1 MRKTP
6 GVSGGWPPAGV
17 ARGLAAN
24 GRHPVECRDE
34 KAQLSH
40 RLPAEFIR
48 RTLSDF
54 NARALDA
61 TTASAH
67 LEVSRARLYELR
79 TAFLRDKADCRWTP
93 SGGDRGA
100 PWPAAA
106 ITFLE
111 GFLPLQK
118 PPNFQLVADELERLC
133 GFQRSRSTVEAY
145 VKTHLPHLVPRAVRK
160 PRIYRRFRR
169 AHIGELWQ
177 HDSSIHQWWPAP
189 SKQTLLL
196 TLDDASGTNLAG
208 SFVTSDTTWNH
219 FLHFRRAFE
228 QHGIPEVIYTDALS
242 LFGVSS
248 SDDKSD
254 PKSQFQRA
262 LKGLGVA
269 HLVAP
274 SPQAKGKIER
284 RFRTFQGRIVT
295 LLAYAKAANYQQAD
309 AILQMEIARQN
320 RTTSR
325 ATAKVPSE
333 IWQAQTLD
341 QSTHMR
347 PCPPS
352 ALLDLHFSL
361 RTSRRVNNDHT
372 IDFEGQNY
380 EISPTTRKFVS
391 IIYHPN
397 LKFWVVSDTPK
408 AIWPCI
414 HAEFS
419 L

>member
-1 MRKTP
+1 M
-6 GVSGGWPPAGV
+6 
-17 ARGLAAN
+17 
-24 GRHPVECRDE
+24 
-34 KAQLSH
+34 
-40 RLPAEFIR
+40 
-48 RTLSDF
+48 
-54 NARALDA
+54 
-61 TTASAH
+61 
-67 LEVSRARLYELR
+67 
-79 TAFLRDKADCRWTP
+79 
-93 SGGDRGA
+93 
-100 PWPAAA
+100 
-106 ITFLE
+106 
-111 GFLPLQK
+111 
-118 PPNFQLVADELERLC
+118 
-133 GFQRSRSTVEAY
+133 
-145 VKTHLPHLVPRAVRK
+145 
-160 PRIYRRFRR
+160 
-169 AHIGELWQ
+169 
-177 HDSSIHQWWPAP
+177 
-189 SKQTLLL
+189 
-196 TLDDASGTNLAG
+196 TNLAG

-242 LFGVSS
+242 LFGASS

-325 ATAKVPSE
+325 ATAKVPCE

-341 QSTHMR
+341 QSTHIR

-372 IDFEGQNY
+372 IDFEGQ
-380 EISPTTRKFVS
+380 TTRSRPPLGNSSPSSTIQTSSFGLFQTLLKPSGLVS
-391 IIYHPN
+391 MR
-397 LKFWVVSDTPK
+397 
-408 AIWPCI
+408 
-414 HAEFS
+414 S
-419 L
+419 LASE

>member
-1 MRKTP
+1 MPRLRWKTP
-6 GVSGGWPPAGV
+6 QIV
-17 ARGLAAN
+17 
-24 GRHPVECRDE
+24 
-34 KAQLSH
+34 K
-40 RLPAEFIR
+40 
-48 RTLSDF
+48 
-54 NARALDA
+54 
-61 TTASAH
+61 H
-67 LEVSRARLYELR
+67 L
-79 TAFLRDKADCRWTP
+79 
-93 SGGDRGA
+93 
-100 PWPAAA
+100 
-106 ITFLE
+106 
-111 GFLPLQK
+111 
-118 PPNFQLVADELERLC
+118 
-133 GFQRSRSTVEAY
+133 
-145 VKTHLPHLVPRAVRK
+145 
-160 PRIYRRFRR
+160 
-169 AHIGELWQ
+169 
-177 HDSSIHQWWPAP
+177 
-189 SKQTLLL
+189 LLL

-219 FLHFRRAFE
+219 FLHFRRAFD
-228 QHGIPEVIYTDALS
+228 PEVIYTDALS

-269 HLVAP
+269 HLVAH

-309 AILQMEIARQN
+309 AILQMKIARQN

-333 IWQAQTLD
+333 IWQAETLD
-341 QSTHMR
+341 QITHMR

-361 RTSRRVNNDHT
+361 RTSRCVNKDHT

-380 EISPTTRKFVS
+380 EISPTTRKFVT

-397 LKFWVVSDTPK
+397 LKFLVVSDTPK

>member
-1 MRKTP
+1 MPRLRWKTP
-6 GVSGGWPPAGV
+6 QIV
-17 ARGLAAN
+17 
-24 GRHPVECRDE
+24 
-34 KAQLSH
+34 K
-40 RLPAEFIR
+40 
-48 RTLSDF
+48 
-54 NARALDA
+54 
-61 TTASAH
+61 H
-67 LEVSRARLYELR
+67 L
-79 TAFLRDKADCRWTP
+79 
-93 SGGDRGA
+93 
-100 PWPAAA
+100 
-106 ITFLE
+106 
-111 GFLPLQK
+111 
-118 PPNFQLVADELERLC
+118 
-133 GFQRSRSTVEAY
+133 
-145 VKTHLPHLVPRAVRK
+145 
-160 PRIYRRFRR
+160 
-169 AHIGELWQ
+169 
-177 HDSSIHQWWPAP
+177 
-189 SKQTLLL
+189 LLL
-196 TLDDASGTNLAG
+196 TLDDALGTNLAG

-309 AILQMEIARQN
+309 TILQMEIARQN

-325 ATAKVPSE
+325 ATTKVPSE

-347 PCPPS
+347 PSLPS
-352 ALLDLHFSL
+352 ALLNLHFSL

-372 IDFEGQNY
+372 IDFEGQKY
-380 EISPTTRKFVS
+380 EISPTTRKFVT
-391 IIYHPN
+391 IIHHPN

-414 HAEFS
+414 HGEFS